1 MLRPD
6 GEGFAAGLDLRPHG
20 DSSPDG
26 DAEWWVLSDLD
37 VARQGRDHVAGV
49 GAASPTVAP
58 SVVLESWAEPGDDGW
73 AGIGTAVARLDG
85 PRWRHEVDGP
95 AAALLAGCRGAPPL
109 AELIE
114 LLALA
119 HDRPADAL
127 VAATL
132 PAVREFV
139 RHGILRPTRGVERLR
154 AGHPR
159 LAEEA
164 LRPRGDAGT

>member
-1 MLRPD
+1 LAGRRFDRIVSNPPFVPGPPTVVFEDLPGEVDDPLGPEVEGWLDRVDWLRAHAD
-6 GEGFAAGLDLRPHG
+6 DAALLG
-20 DSSPDG
+20 
-26 DAEWWVLSDLD
+26 
-37 VARQGRDHVAGV
+37 ARL
-49 GAASPTVAP
+49 TVAP

-95 AAALLAGCRGAPPL
+95 AAVLLAGCRGAPPL

-127 VAATL
+127 VATL
-132 PAVREFV
+132 PAGREFV
-139 RHGILRPTRGVERLR
+139 RHGILRPI
-154 AGHPR
+154 
-159 LAEEA
+159 
-164 LRPRGDAGT
+164 